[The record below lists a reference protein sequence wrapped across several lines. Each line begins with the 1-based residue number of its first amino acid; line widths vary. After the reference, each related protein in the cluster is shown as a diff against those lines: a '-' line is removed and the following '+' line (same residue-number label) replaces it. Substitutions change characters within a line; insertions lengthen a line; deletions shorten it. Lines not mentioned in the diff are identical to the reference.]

1 MGLEKLGTTI
11 GKEIIAWTKT
21 SCKSSLYSRPV
32 KIKPSRLKYTPA
44 LKKDTVQLLH
54 SVGKHKIPRYIY
66 HVTSKQNYEGM
77 LESGA
82 INLTNDPFFGKGIF
96 FTDIQNL
103 FKEWNKFDN
112 NLGKNLLERLLD
124 HCYKGNSIVLL
135 RIPTS
140 KLNIENLFVRS
151 QKRLFSTPKKI
162 IQEYGVEKIERYSAK
177 LAKTGKYTSSDQAF
191 YDSILHFIEEKY
203 GAETLNHLTNGDKAI
218 FAKLYKQRKE
228 AIEYIYKD
236 KINISDVEKIG
247 ECSNI
252 WDTQRLGE
260 KCTPREIF
268 ETLLQGAKEKN
279 NLIYLNA

>member
-1 MGLEKLGTTI
+1 MGLEKVGTTI
-11 GKEIIAWTKT
+11 GKEIIAWTRT
-21 SCKSSLYSRPV
+21 SGKSLLATRPV
-32 KIKPSRLKYTPA
+32 KINPSRLKYTPA
-44 LKKDTVQLLH
+44 QKKGTVQLLQ

-66 HVTSKQNYEGM
+66 HITSKHNYERM
-77 LESGA
+77 LESGT
-82 INLTNDPFFGKGIF
+82 INLSHDPFFGKGIF

-112 NLGKNLLERLLD
+112 NRGKNLLELLLH
-124 HCYKGNSIVLL
+124 HCGHNDAVLL
-135 RIPTS
+135 RIPSS

-151 QKRLFSTPKKI
+151 QKRVFSAQKKI
-162 IQEYGVEKIERYSAK
+162 IQEYGEEEINRYSMK
-177 LAKTGKYTSSDQAF
+177 LLKTGKYEDSEQVL
-191 YDSILHFIEEKY
+191 YDSILHFIKEKY

-247 ECSNI
+247 ECPNTWS
-252 WDTQRLGE
+252 TQRIGE

-268 ETLLQGAKEKN
+268 ESLLEGATEKN